1 MKLKAVVSYRITL
14 LSVLIAV
21 SFTVAWAEE
30 STLPS
35 EKLAS
40 IFPNA
45 KSFIEKKADLTPEK
59 VASIEEE
66 IGTTL
71 RPEDLK
77 PTFYI
82 AVNENKKATGISTV
96 SSCQRTERC
105 YQRWRGT
112 RYDGE
117 GSQSRGP

>member
-1 MKLKAVVSYRITL
+1 MKPQAVASCRIAL

-30 STLPS
+30 TTLPR

-45 KSFIEKKADLTPEK
+45 KNFVEKKADLTPEK

-66 IGTTL
+66 IGAKL

-82 AVNENKKATGISTV
+82 AVNENKKPNWV
-96 SSCQRTERC
+96 SAVCSCQRTERC
-105 YQRWRGT
+105 HQRWRRT
-112 RYDGE
+112 RYDGK
-117 GSQSRGP
+117 GAQS